1 MHLLNDMTCGY
12 YEGLPLDYLILL
24 YGRKYVQLFVQSQ
37 LYNHK
42 DVNKFKLTLQFNKTC
57 FFNTGVIGIG

>member
-12 YEGLPLDYLILL
+12 YEGLPLDHLILL

-42 DVNKFKLTLQFNKTC
+42 DVNKFKLTL
-57 FFNTGVIGIG
+57 